1 VLSASIGSAA
11 GEPCRVTT
19 KQVRYMLFLGKMYEC
34 MTWIEQIK
42 INLARL
48 YKFRHFSSPLG
59 KERIF
64 DNAEHILIFSH
75 RGIKRFASRGNEDSV
90 LMLYFFIALYT
101 QGKSR
106 HRKYRGAAERCL
118 NT

>member
-19 KQVRYMLFLGKMYEC
+19 KQVRCMLFLGKMYEC

-64 DNAEHILIFSH
+64 DNAEHSDIFPP
-75 RGIKRFASRGNEDSV
+75 RDKEICQPRERRFRINVIFFYRSV
-90 LMLYFFIALYT
+90 YAG
-101 QGKSR
+101 QKS
-106 HRKYRGAAERCL
+106 
-118 NT
+118 T